1 MSVRSA
7 SRAYNEKDNLL
18 ALVSLFGNFAVYFL
32 ALYLAVQAAYAGWWL
47 AYAPLV
53 VVLAVAAGRLYVL
66 EHDFGHLSFFKKK
79 EHNILAGHAVS
90 PFTLAEFYTMQY
102 NHDEHHRQI
111 GNLEHRE
118 AGEIFTM
125 TLAEWEAAGFWKRLH
140 YRLYRNPFVLIPLG
154 AIWTY
159 FFVWRFPKNTLKV
172 APWSVLFH
180 NIALIAWWALVW
192 YLAGPIGVVTLALSI
207 FVAGM
212 LGVFLVYLQH
222 NFEDTYWDKRPDL
235 SFDQAALQGASCLSF
250 GWWFDEAVAN
260 ITKHDIHHLNASIP
274 CYKLRQAHRD
284 LEDEFPLRLIGF
296 REALHAFT
304 LKLWD
309 EETGQLVPFPPRRT
323 PALTGVAPAE

>member
-7 SRAYNEKDNLL
+7 SRRFNDKDNAL
-18 ALVSLFGNFAVYFL
+18 ALVSLIGNFAVYFL
-32 ALYLAVQAAYAGWWL
+32 SLWAAVQAARMELWI
-47 AYAPLV
+47 AYVPLV
-53 VVLAVAAGRLYVL
+53 VVLAVSAGRLYVL

-79 EHNILAGHAVS
+79 SHNILAGHAVS

-118 AGEIFTM
+118 AGEINTM
-125 TLAEWEAAGFWKRLH
+125 TLAEWNEAGFWKRLH

-154 AIWTY
+154 AFYTY
-159 FFVWRFPKNTLKV
+159 FIVWRFPKNTMKV
-172 APWSVLFH
+172 APISVLMH
-180 NIALIAWWALVW
+180 NVSLLVW
-192 YLAGPIGVVTLALSI
+192 WGIVFALAGWTGVLTIWLSI

-222 NFEDTYWDKRPDL
+222 NFEDTYWDRRPDL
-235 SFDQAALQGASCLSF
+235 SFDQAALQGASCLNF

-274 CYKLRQAHRD
+274 CYKLRQAHRE
-284 LEDEFPLRLIGF
+284 LEDEFPLRLISF

-309 EETGQLVPFPPRRT
+309 EETGQLVPFPKERQVAAQAT
-323 PALTGVAPAE
+323 PAE